1 MLSSFRKR
9 YTSTR
14 KLAFRPVTDYAGGST
29 TTSTPPP
36 PPTDNTTTTTTITQ
50 GGRAC
55 IEIQFTGPQP
65 IEGPAGLMCNLLQ
78 ATFVSA
84 HPVQLDRGRKRK
96 TRPGGGGGGSRSSL
110 ASPTPLLA
118 ETSEEGEF

>member
-14 KLAFRPVTDYAGGST
+14 KLAFRPLADYAGAT
-29 TTSTPPP
+29 TTTTPPP
-36 PPTDNTTTTTTITQ
+36 PHADTTTTTTAITQ

-96 TRPGGGGGGSRSSL
+96 TRPGGGVGPRPSFASSSTPPTAE
-110 ASPTPLLA
+110 ASK
-118 ETSEEGEF
+118 EGEL